1 MRKYRLALV
10 LVLTYS
16 AGAGLI
22 ASPAHAEGED
32 RALALD
38 LFEEGRALFK
48 KGDYVAALT
57 KFEAAGHVMRTFGI
71 LLNIAECQ
79 EKLGRT
85 ASAWATWREARA
97 VAAEGHKGEDEAMA
111 AEREKSLEPK
121 LVRLTLVVPVLAD
134 APELEIQR
142 DTVVVPR
149 AAWGS
154 GLPVDPGEHILEE
167 RAPGRKPRKI
177 AVVVPSSGPGATVT
191 MTALEAEPRPP
202 ASASP
207 PLLVTAPA
215 PPPASPSAPPL
226 APVVLVTSPPPRTD
240 RDTGSAQRGA
250 GWLLVGLGIAGAGA
264 GTAIAIAGQS
274 KHNDAVATDLGGDV
288 PLAQSEEAT
297 ANTMKIAGYAT
308 LGGGGAF
315 LLSGVILLLTA
326 HSPSSNA
333 SSAARLEPWISPTIL
348 GGGFSTE
355 W

>member
-1 MRKYRLALV
+1 MRKHHLAL
-10 LVLTYS
+10 LLMLTCFP
-16 AGAGLI
+16 GAALI
-22 ASPAHAEGED
+22 ASPAHAQGED

-38 LFEEGRALFK
+38 LFEEGRALLK

-71 LLNIAECQ
+71 LLNLAECQ
-79 EKLGRT
+79 EKLGRS

-97 VAAEGHKGEDEAMA
+97 VAAEGHKGDDEAMA
-111 AEREKSLEPK
+111 AEREKALEPK
-121 LVRLTLVVPVLAD
+121 LVRLTLVVPPLAD
-134 APELEIQR
+134 ASELEIQR
-142 DTVVVPR
+142 DGVVVPG

-154 GLPVDPGEHILEE
+154 GLPVDPGAHVLEE

-177 AVVVPSSGPGATVT
+177 DVVVPSSGPGATVT
-191 MTALEAEPRPP
+191 MIALEAESPAPLRPV
-202 ASASP
+202 SAP
-207 PLLVTAPA
+207 VPLPPA
-215 PPPASPSAPPL
+215 PPIAPAM
-226 APVVLVTSPPPRTD
+226 LVSSPPPRTD

-264 GTAIAIAGQS
+264 GTAVAIAGQS
-274 KHNDAVATDLGGDV
+274 KHNDAVATDLAGNV
-288 PLAQSEEAT
+288 PLAQSEEAS

-326 HSPSSNA
+326 HSPSPSNP
-333 SSAARLEPWISPTIL
+333 SSAARLEPWISATTL
-348 GGGFSTE
+348 GGAFSTD